1 MISEIRLKDKQTI
14 KSTGDSRST
23 VVVRL
28 VDERK
33 KKARSIVTYEEN
45 RDAAKGKRGTAGR
58 RDGATE
64 DERRRRGGRR
74 TSGEQMEEREGV
86 PLTTAAQTKY
96 NENPKNLFV
105 IIIF

>member
-33 KKARSIVTYEEN
+33 KKARSMLTYEKK
-45 RDAAKGKRGTAGR
+45 RDATKGEGN
-58 RDGATE
+58 GATE
-64 DERRRRGGRR
+64 DGGRQHGRRR
-74 TSGEQMEEREGV
+74 TSGEQMDEREGV
-86 PLTTAAQTKY
+86 PLTTTAETK
-96 NENPKNLFV
+96 
-105 IIIF
+105 